1 MTQSNDMDITIRIGG
16 EAGQGLQ
23 FIGSALGK
31 IFSRSGLHVFT
42 HQDYMSRIRG
52 GHNYYQIRI
61 SNRSI
66 HSSKNKID
74 ILLAL
79 DENTIVTHQV
89 FLNKGGIII
98 YDERLTKK
106 PHQGS
111 EFINVPF
118 LQMTEQMNLAPIMAN
133 STAIGAVL
141 GGLGIG
147 LDLFPDVIEKLIS
160 KKGTEIV
167 ASNLSVARAGSD
179 FIQNNIEWP
188 RHLTCMKKGKVPMML
203 INGNQAIGLGA
214 LISGC
219 KFYAAYPMTPSTGVM
234 IYLASKA
241 KEYGIII
248 EQAEDEIAAINMALG
263 ASFGGIRA
271 MTGTSGGGF
280 ALMTEGLSLAG
291 ITETP
296 IVIAEVQ
303 RPGPATGLPTRTE
316 QSDLLFVLHSGH
328 GEFPRVLFA
337 PGTPEQAVYL
347 TNKAF
352 ELAEKYQIPA
362 IIQSDQYLAD
372 SEWTFEKIDHTPLV
386 LHDYRDRS
394 SDEKDGKYK
403 RYILNESGISPLAV
417 PGLSAKLVVADSDEH
432 DEDGHIIEDAETRIK
447 MVEKRWEK
455 KWPALKA
462 EISPPLFYGHPHPR
476 IVLVGYGSTY
486 GIMLDAVE
494 ALRETEDISLLHFS
508 ELWPFPDQK
517 QNNFVDILHEADLT
531 ICVENNATGQF
542 AKLFR
547 SETGYAFPAFIRKYD
562 GRPFMLEPFTDE
574 IYERIR
580 KI

>member
-1 MTQSNDMDITIRIGG
+1 MDITLRIGG

-52 GHNYYQIRI
+52 GHNFYQIRVADHP
-61 SNRSI
+61 I
-66 HSSKNKID
+66 HCSKEQID

-79 DENTIVTHQV
+79 DENTVAVHRE
-89 FLNKGGIII
+89 FLAGNGIIL
-98 YDERLTKK
+98 YDEGLTKK
-106 PHQGS
+106 SHHEKQ
-111 EFINVPF
+111 FVNIPF
-118 LQMTEQMNLAPIMAN
+118 VDLTEQLNLAPIMAN
-133 STAIGAVL
+133 SAAIGAVL
-141 GGLGIG
+141 GGLGLG
-147 LDLFPDVIEKLIS
+147 LDIFSDVIAGLLG
-160 KKGTEIV
+160 KKGPEV
-167 ASNLSVARAGSD
+167 MESNLSVARAGTNFVRESVD
-179 FIQNNIEWP
+179 WP
-188 RHLTCMKKGKVPMML
+188 DHLHCGEAGSTPLML
-203 INGNQAIGLGA
+203 VNGSQAIGLGA
-214 LISGC
+214 LVSGC
-219 KFYAAYPMTPSTGVM
+219 KFYAAYPMTPSTGIM

-241 KEYGIII
+241 KKYGLIL

-263 ASFGGIRA
+263 ASFGGVRA

-296 IVIAEVQ
+296 IVIAEAQ

-316 QSDLLFVLHSGH
+316 QGDLLFVLHGGH

-337 PGTPEQAVYL
+337 PGTPEQAVHL

-352 ELAEKYQIPA
+352 DLAEKYQIPA

-372 SEWTFEKIDHTPLV
+372 SEWTFEQIDRTHLV
-386 LHDYRDRS
+386 LHDYRDHE
-394 SDEKDGKYK
+394 SDEHDGQYR
-403 RYILNESGISPLAV
+403 RYRLNESGISPLAI
-417 PGLSAKLVVADSDEH
+417 PGKSAKLVVVDSDEH
-432 DEDGHIIEDAETRIK
+432 DEEGHLIEDAATRRA

-462 EISPPLFYGHPHPR
+462 EISPPLFHGHAHPR

-486 GIMLDAVE
+486 GIMLDAVV
-494 ALRETEDISLLHFS
+494 ALQEKEDIALLHFA
-508 ELWPFPDQK
+508 EIWPFPDPEQHD
-517 QNNFVDILHEADLT
+517 FMDILNGADLA

-542 AKLFR
+542 ASLFR

-574 IYERIR
+574 IHERIG